1 MNADNDTPEAFMQR
15 VAEITGKSVDEL
27 RAECKRIGDRNA
39 MDSTQRKGGVEIA
52 QQNKTVRRVYH
63 APWKR

>member
-1 MNADNDTPEAFMQR
+1 MSADNDTPEAFMQR
-15 VAEITGKSVDEL
+15 VAAIVGKPVDEL
-27 RAECKRIGDRNA
+27 KADCERIGNRNA
-39 MDSTQRKGGVEIA
+39 MDSTQRKGGIEIA